1 MIITRRAAF
10 GALAAPV
17 IAAPALLG
25 MSKRAHAA
33 TRTLKVSH
41 QFPVSDGDKGDFRDR
56 LVRRFAKE
64 VEARTDGSLKF
75 EIYPNSSLVKT
86 FAQFNALKKGAIDF
100 TLYPTTYS
108 GGEIPELNLTFMPA
122 IVTSYDQAYKWKN
135 AEIGREMTRLIEAKG
150 VKIVSWLWQ
159 SGGIASRG
167 KPLIR
172 PADAAGI
179 KIRGGSRE
187 MDMMFKAAG
196 ATTANM
202 PSNEIYVAMQTGAID
217 AAATSSTSLL
227 SFKLE
232 ELSKNLTSAKGKSFF
247 FIFEPILMSSQTYDA
262 LTPEQQK
269 AIMAVGEALE
279 PVGREGSLSDD
290 DTLVEVYRKAGVTV
304 EQIDDA
310 SLDAWK
316 KIAAESAWKD
326 FASRSPDAARFLDM
340 AQKV

>member
-1 MIITRRAAF
+1 MILTRRH
-10 GALAAPV
+10 ALGT

-25 MSKRAHAA
+25 MTRGASAQA
-33 TRTLKVSH
+33 RTLKISH

-56 LVRRFAKE
+56 LVRRFAKD
-64 VEARTDGSLKF
+64 VEAKTGGSLKF

-86 FAQFNALKKGAIDF
+86 FAQFNALKKGAIDLS
-100 TLYPTTYS
+100 LYPTTYS

-135 AEIGREMTRLIEAKG
+135 AEIGRQMTKLIEAKG
-150 VKIVSWLWQ
+150 VKIVTWVWQ

-167 KPLIR
+167 KPLIK
-172 PADAAGI
+172 PADASGI

-232 ELSKNLTSAKGKSFF
+232 ELSKHLTSAKGKSFF
-247 FIFEPILMSSQTYDA
+247 FIFEPILISSLTYDA
-262 LTPEQQK
+262 LTPDQQK
-269 AIMAVGEALE
+269 AIMEVGESLE
-279 PVGREGSLSDD
+279 SVGREGSVADD
-290 DTLVEVYRKAGVTV
+290 STLVDVYKKAGVAV
-304 EQIDDA
+304 EEIDDA
-310 SLDAWK
+310 SLDQWK
-316 KIAAESAWKD
+316 KVAAESAWKD
-326 FASRSPDAARFLDM
+326 FASRSADTAKFLEM